1 MSEKSEDLKGLMPT
15 ERKSTWRTAEERR
28 MSDLTWVLQWQER
41 RQGKK
46 KPPFQT
52 GLEAP
57 PWAPPL
63 LDPGLPACP
72 AGVEGQVHT
81 RASPPEAHMLGPQ
94 GVKRNTREKRKKS
107 KPKVTTDPKATGKEE
122 KKAKAKSILKQQ
134 EGTRQVAFTEP
145 VEEAKLDTIP
155 PRVTSLLLS
164 SKASGQSN
172 QRVGDPV
179 TYQMLYGVEAKG
191 KRLSMVPGNYA
202 RDGHRKSGKGGTF
215 VLGAGIVLPTCP
227 PLRGTKSSHHSSEI
241 DPVTLEPTQ
250 WPTTSYQRHSI
261 TEPTLPDSPFARRRS
276 TLLRDWLGKLPDS
289 SREHKL
295 KSLAEKGTE
304 PKMQMVNMP
313 KPEEVLRCRY
323 LRLSKNNIRTLL
335 KLCKDAGMNVD
346 IHPHMVEDIDA
357 EKVFG
362 QNPNIAL

>member
-46 KPPFQT
+46 KPPFQK
-52 GLEAP
+52 
-57 PWAPPL
+57 
-63 LDPGLPACP
+63 C
-72 AGVEGQVHT
+72 
-81 RASPPEAHMLGPQ
+81 
-94 GVKRNTREKRKKS
+94 

-122 KKAKAKSILKQQ
+122 KKAKARSILKQQ

-145 VEEAKLDTIP
+145 AL
-155 PRVTSLLLS
+155 
-164 SKASGQSN
+164 GQSH
-172 QRVGDPV
+172 QRDGDPV

-191 KRLSMVPGNYA
+191 KRLSMVPSNYA

-227 PLRGTKSSHHSSEI
+227 PLRGTKSSHHSSGDGIHINLTIVGTRAPQVSLRITLKAGCDLDKRRVDVKASLTPEI
-241 DPVTLEPTQ
+241 DTVTLEPTQ
-250 WPTTSYQRHSI
+250 WPTSYRRQSI
-261 TEPTLPDSPFARRRS
+261 TEPTLQDSPFARRRS
-276 TLLRDWLGKLPDS
+276 TLLRDWLGKISKS
-289 SREHKL
+289 SHERKL
-295 KSLAEKGTE
+295 KSLMEKGTE

-346 IHPHMVEDIDA
+346 IHPHMVEEIDT

>member
-1 MSEKSEDLKGLMPT
+1 MFPCRDYTLQSESSTPAARHRGTSEMRGYHLPTQSTTIMSEKSEDLKGLMPT

-46 KPPFQT
+46 KPPFQ
-52 GLEAP
+52 
-57 PWAPPL
+57 
-63 LDPGLPACP
+63 C
-72 AGVEGQVHT
+72 
-81 RASPPEAHMLGPQ
+81 
-94 GVKRNTREKRKKS
+94 
-107 KPKVTTDPKATGKEE
+107 KPKVMTDPKATGKEE
-122 KKAKAKSILKQQ
+122 KKAKARSILKQQ

-145 VEEAKLDTIP
+145 AL
-155 PRVTSLLLS
+155 
-164 SKASGQSN
+164 GQSH
-172 QRVGDPV
+172 QRDGDPV

-191 KRLSMVPGNYA
+191 KRLSMVPSNYA
-202 RDGHRKSGKGGTF
+202 RDGHRKS
-215 VLGAGIVLPTCP
+215 
-227 PLRGTKSSHHSSEI
+227 EI
-241 DPVTLEPTQ
+241 DTVTLEPTQ
-250 WPTTSYQRHSI
+250 WPTSYRRQSI
-261 TEPTLPDSPFARRRS
+261 TEPTLQDSPFARRRS
-276 TLLRDWLGKLPDS
+276 TLLRDWLGKLSKS
-289 SREHKL
+289 SHERKL
-295 KSLAEKGTE
+295 KSLMEKGTE

-346 IHPHMVEDIDA
+346 IHPHMVEEIDT